1 MPVSKAYLDT
11 CIVSG
16 LAKDDLAAGEQSAV
30 MYLLESHK
38 KGNLKLVT
46 SAVTAREI
54 SQIPEEFRRA
64 HSVIYSLL
72 FDVPTVLLGSTTSLS
87 LMGTPG
93 PGRDDP
99 LFEKLKC
106 LLPDPEDAEHVFQA
120 AQNGVQFFVTVDRST
135 MLKHATQVE
144 SACGVKLVAPSTLKG
159 LISDAS

>member
-1 MPVSKAYLDT
+1 VTRSKAYLDT

-16 LAKDDLAAGEQSAV
+16 LAKDDLDPLEQTAV
-30 MYLLESHK
+30 MYLLEAHK
-38 KGNLKLVT
+38 QGDLKLVT

-72 FDVPTVLLGSTTSLS
+72 SDVPSVALGSITSLS

-99 LFEKLKC
+99 MFESLKC

-120 AQNGVQFFVTVDRST
+120 AQNGVQYFVTVDRST
-135 MLKHATQVE
+135 MLKHAAQVE
-144 SACGVKLVAPSTLKG
+144 SVCGVKLVAPSALKS
-159 LISDAS
+159 LVSHAS